1 MKIYKHVVKR
11 WVFVF
16 LCMLTTNT
24 LFSQGKLIELRGLV
38 KDAGDFEVPFA
49 SVFLENSRAG
59 TTTTEDGEFSLIVKE
74 ADLQD
79 VLTVS
84 SLGFETYKIKVQ
96 DYLKLSEKKI
106 ILKDAVVA
114 LDAVRILTPK
124 EYVLKALDRLEETT
138 VSDTHM
144 LKMLYRRASSE
155 DGKARFFME
164 QYLKVLDQGPSASTL
179 RAIEVVESRKSAD
192 YRFVKKK
199 EFRHSVIPMTVR
211 NSLRHLSSRNVKK
224 AKWENVG
231 NSSYE
236 GEDVVIVEGGIY
248 DEHTNKV
255 KLYIGMDTYG
265 VYRVDNTS
273 NNSVYIYTKNKEG
286 KLYLSYHTRAWESK
300 HTIDEHL
307 RKLLKKKPGEHQV
320 STTYKHEVF
329 VMGIETD
336 RKKRRVNNQQE
347 AHTKDM
353 SLLKIPYHADFWSD
367 FKAPPE
373 TKYFKQIKKELAS
386 HFGVPLEQQFNLVN
400 R

>member
-24 LFSQGKLIELRGLV
+24 LFSQDKLIELRGLV

>member
-1 MKIYKHVVKR
+1 
-11 WVFVF
+11 
-16 LCMLTTNT
+16 MLTTNT